1 VAHINRTRPQ
11 LQEVTHGTCKLDSH
25 TDTSVAGPN
34 CVILEYTDQV
44 VNVSAFSE
52 HLDTKNNIL
61 IVTAATAV
69 DDPKTGVTTIL
80 VFGQAIYMG
89 DKVKSALLCPN
100 QMRAFGITV
109 DDTPMHLAP
118 QSKPSSHSIH
128 SQDEDFSIPLS
139 LKGVFSYFESRTP
152 TLDELSTCR
161 RVQLTDEF
169 SWDPHSETFQEQE
182 INVIEH
188 NRGDYHITASQ
199 RQLMNVR
206 TSELS
211 YINSLQ

>member
-1 VAHINRTRPQ
+1 M
-11 LQEVTHGTCKLDSH
+11 
-25 TDTSVAGPN
+25 
-34 CVILEYTDQV
+34 
-44 VNVSAFSE
+44 
-52 HLDTKNNIL
+52 NNIP

-69 DDPKTGVTTIL
+69 DGPKTGVITIL

-89 DKVKSALLCPN
+89 DKVKSTLLCPN
-100 QMRAFGITV
+100 QMRTFGVTL

-118 QSKPSSHSIH
+118 QPKPSSHSIH

-211 YINSLQ
+211 YINSLQWSECLGNIFHDDQETI